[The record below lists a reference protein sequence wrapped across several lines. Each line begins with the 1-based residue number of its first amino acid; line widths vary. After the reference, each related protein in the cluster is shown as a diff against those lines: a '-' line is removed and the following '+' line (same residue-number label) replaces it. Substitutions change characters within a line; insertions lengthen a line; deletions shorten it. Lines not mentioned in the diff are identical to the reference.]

1 MSLPPEGAPP
11 QGVPPEDRLPEA
23 APDPLRAFISRSLR
37 AEVTDVSEAII
48 RDTTAGEIDRV
59 SFTQDG
65 VRRSLVISRVPHAAA
80 LEVRLLPH
88 LARKSPHVPR
98 VHARGIPPATA
109 SGWPWLLIEDL
120 LDAPGAGDDPVGI
133 VRAKAAIELAV
144 AADGPALT
152 ALGVP
157 RRPAAGALAGWP
169 EALVHGAL
177 SGGAAVRLERGI
189 VLVGWRDA
197 YLGCGLLDVA
207 ALACDA
213 DLPPGPLFAAYG
225 EAVGRP
231 IGADLVAAAMEASGR
246 MAEPSRVG
254 DRGGSA
260 VEESPGS
267 TGQGSG

>member
-1 MSLPPEGAPP
+1 VSA
-11 QGVPPEDRLPEA
+11 PPEDA
-23 APDPLRAFISRSLR
+23 SDPLRAFISRSLR
-37 AEVTDVSEAII
+37 SEVTDVSEVIV

-65 VRRSLVISRVPHAAA
+65 VRRSLVISRVPHTAA

-120 LDAPGAGDDPVGI
+120 LDAPGAGADPVAI
-133 VRAKAAIELAV
+133 VRAKAAIERSV
-144 AADGPALT
+144 AADGPALV

-169 EALVHGAL
+169 ETLVHGAL
-177 SGGAAVRLERGI
+177 RGTVAVRAERGI
-189 VLVGWRDA
+189 VLTGWRDA
-197 YLGCGLLDVA
+197 FLGCGLLDVA
-207 ALACDA
+207 SLASDA
-213 DLPPGPLFAAYG
+213 AVPPEPLFAAYG
-225 EAVGRP
+225 EAVGRA
-231 IGADLVAAAMEASGR
+231 IGPELVAAAMAASGR
-246 MAEPSRVG
+246 MTGPSRVG

>member
-1 MSLPPEGAPP
+1 MSGPP
-11 QGVPPEDRLPEA
+11 D

-37 AEVTDVSEAII
+37 SEVTDVSEII
-48 RDTTAGEIDRV
+48 VRDTTDGEIDRV

-65 VRRSLVISRVPHAAA
+65 VRRSLVITRVPHAAA

-88 LARKSPHVPR
+88 LARKTEHVPR

-120 LDAPGAGDDPVGI
+120 LDAPGACDDPVAI

-144 AADGPALT
+144 AADGPALA
-152 ALGVP
+152 ALGV
-157 RRPAAGALAGWP
+157 RRLPAAGALAGWP
-169 EALVHGAL
+169 DALVHGAL
-177 SGGAAVRLERGI
+177 RCAAVVRAERGI
-189 VLVGWRDA
+189 VLIGWRQA
-197 YLGCGLLDVA
+197 YIGCGLLDVA
-207 ALACDA
+207 ALAGDA
-213 DLPPGPLFAAYG
+213 AVPPEPLFAAYG
-225 EAVGRP
+225 AALGRRVEP
-231 IGADLVAAAMEASGR
+231 GLVAAAMEASGSMTR
-246 MAEPSRVG
+246 PSRVG

>member
-1 MSLPPEGAPP
+1 MSGS
-11 QGVPPEDRLPEA
+11 PED

-37 AEVTDVSEAII
+37 SEVSDVSEVIV
-48 RDTTAGEIDRV
+48 RDTTDGEIDRV

-65 VRRSLVISRVPHAAA
+65 ARRSLVISRIPHPVA

-88 LARKSPHVPR
+88 LARKSAHVPR

-120 LDAPGAGDDPVGI
+120 LDAPGACDDPVAI

-144 AADGPALT
+144 AADGPALA

-157 RRPAAGALAGWP
+157 RRPATGALAGWP
-169 EALVHGAL
+169 DALVHGAL
-177 SGGAAVRLERGI
+177 RCAAAVRAERGI
-189 VLVGWRDA
+189 VLLGWRHA
-197 YLGCGLLDVA
+197 YIGCALLDVA

-213 DLPPGPLFAAYG
+213 GLPPEPLFAAYG
-225 EAVGRP
+225 EALGRA
-231 IGADLVAAAMEASGR
+231 IGPDQVAAAVEASGS
-246 MAEPSRVG
+246 MTTPSRVG